1 MDCVFCKI
9 INGDIPSYKLYED
22 EDILVF
28 LDINP
33 VSPGHT
39 LIIPKKH
46 ILDIMEIEDVLLTKI
61 VNKARD
67 MANLINIKLN
77 SSGFTLVQNN
87 GSVQEVK
94 HFHLHVIPRYEEK
107 KELEVKDV
115 FEILTK

>member
-9 INGDIPSYKLYED
+9 ISGDIPSYKLYED
-22 EDILVF
+22 DDILVC

-33 VSPGHT
+33 VSAGHA

-46 ILDIMEIEDVLLTKI
+46 ILDIMEIDDELLIKI
-61 VNKARD
+61 INEARD
-67 MANLINIKLN
+67 IAKLINIKLG

-87 GSVQEVK
+87 GSIQEVK
-94 HFHLHVIPRYEEK
+94 HFHLHVIPRYDSK
-107 KELEVKDV
+107 KNLDTKEV

>member
-9 INGDIPSYKLYED
+9 INGDIPSYKIYED
-22 EDILVF
+22 DEILVF

-39 LIIPKKH
+39 LVIPKKH
-46 ILDIMEIEDVLLTKI
+46 ILDIMEIDDDLLTKI
-61 VNKARD
+61 VNKAKD
-67 MANLINIKLN
+67 IAKIINTRLN

-94 HFHLHVIPRYEEK
+94 HFHLHVIPRYENK
-107 KELEVKDV
+107 KELEVKEV
-115 FEILTK
+115 FEIMTK

>member
-1 MDCVFCKI
+1 MNCVFCKI
-9 INGDIPSYKLYED
+9 INEDIPSYKVYED
-22 EDILVF
+22 DEILAF

-39 LIIPKKH
+39 LVIPKKH
-46 ILDIMEIEDVLLTKI
+46 ILDIMEMDDELLTKI
-61 VNKARD
+61 VNKAKD
-67 MANLINIKLN
+67 IAKLINTRLN

-94 HFHLHVIPRYEEK
+94 HFHLHVIPKYENK
-107 KELEVKDV
+107 KELEVKEV